1 MTKKANDVL
10 GEIKNIAGNVYN
22 SILKKKQPELRM
34 PLRALN
40 NVKYDEKEGYFEL
53 LGKMK
58 ARTLTATTVKTFA
71 QTLRMMAL
79 SKALVETDDISTK
92 REAYYVSKNWGDA
105 RFLEQDESDT
115 IMDDLEAMMR
125 VNRSAA

>member
-1 MTKKANDVL
+1 MAPKNPAAVKALQDARKAYESVVGDKKSGLGASAQYRL
-10 GEIKNIAGNVYN
+10 GEVAYN
-22 SILKKKQPELRM
+22 
-34 PLRALN
+34 
-40 NVKYDEKEGYFEL
+40 EKDGYFEL